1 MAPQRERRPFLAAEW
16 RDLLM
21 LNYVADPSSLRPHV
35 PSGTELDQW
44 NGTTYLSVVG
54 FRFLKTQILGVSI
67 PGHGSFCEVNLRFY
81 VRRRTPDGWR
91 RGVVFLKEIVPRC
104 AVAAIARV
112 LYGEPYVYRVMSREG
127 TLANSTPAAGST
139 LKYRWR
145 SDERWNWIAGKVAG
159 DPTLLKPGSEAEF
172 ITAHYWGYT
181 ARRAG
186 RTSEY
191 HVTHHPWLVSAI
203 EQPELVCDVSR
214 TWGRP
219 FADPLSDSPRSAFAA
234 SGSPVTVGFGV
245 QVA

>member
-1 MAPQRERRPFLAAEW
+1 VSVHFLTAEW

-21 LNYVADPSSLRPHV
+21 LNYAADPSSLRSHV

-54 FRFLKTQILGVSI
+54 FRFLKTRILGVSV
-67 PGHGSFCEVNLRFY
+67 PGHRSFCEVNLRFY

-91 RGVVFLKEIVPRC
+91 RGVVFLKEIVPRR

-112 LYGEPYVYRVMSREG
+112 LYGEPYVYRTMSGEG
-127 TLANSTPAAGST
+127 TLGDATSAGST
-139 LKYRWR
+139 LKYRWL
-145 SDERWNWIAGKVAG
+145 SDESWNWVAGKVAAV
-159 DPTLLKPGSEAEF
+159 PTPLEPGSEAEF
-172 ITAHYWGYT
+172 ITEHYWGYT

-191 HVTHHPWLVSAI
+191 HVTHPPWLVSAI
-203 EQPELVCDVSR
+203 EQPALVCDVSR

-219 FADPLSDSPRSAFAA
+219 FADALSDSPRSGFAA
-234 SGSPVTVGFGV
+234 AGSPVTVGFGV
-245 QVA
+245 RVA